1 MRNIARWKKCPNME
15 TAYAPKPTQR
25 FIAREGYP
33 FILICVAACAL
44 CSFFSY
50 TLAALWVG
58 AGLFVAFFFRNPQ
71 RVPPEGTDIIVSPA
85 DGRVCAIEDIDNS
98 PYEGGP
104 AIKVSI
110 FMSVLNVHMNRMP
123 VAAKVSNVIYK
134 PGKFLVAS
142 LDKASEH
149 NEQNILVLER
159 SCGGKLAM
167 VQIAGLIARRIVCYV
182 KPGDA
187 LNAGQRLGLIRFG
200 SRVDLYL
207 PKTNSIDV
215 KMGERVKAGKTVIGR
230 WA

>member
-1 MRNIARWKKCPNME
+1 ME
-15 TAYAPKPTQR
+15 SAYAPKPTQR

-44 CSFFSY
+44 CSFFSFA
-50 TLAALWVG
+50 LAALWVG
-58 AGLFVAFFFRNPQ
+58 VGLFIAFFFRNPK
-71 RVPPEGTDIIVSPA
+71 RVTPDDEDLIISPA
-85 DGRVCAIEDIDNS
+85 DGRIVAVQPLDDA
-98 PYEGGP
+98 PHVGGP

-110 FMSVLNVHMNRMP
+110 FMSVFNVHMNRMP
-123 VAAKVSNVIYK
+123 IGGTVRDVLYK

-142 LDKASEH
+142 LDKASEN

-159 SCGGKLAM
+159 PSGHKLAM

-182 KPGDA
+182 KPGDD
-187 LNAGQRLGLIRFG
+187 LGVGERFGLIRFG

-207 PKTNSIDV
+207 PAPNSINVEVGD
-215 KMGERVKAGKTVIGR
+215 RVKAGTTVIGR

>member
-1 MRNIARWKKCPNME
+1 ME
-15 TAYAPKPTQR
+15 SAYAPKPTQR

-50 TLAALWVG
+50 PLAALWVG
-58 AGLFVAFFFRNPQ
+58 AGLFVAFFFRNPK
-71 RVPPEGTDIIVSPA
+71 RVAPSNEDLIISPA
-85 DGRVCAIEDIDNS
+85 DGRIVAVQPLADA
-98 PYEGGP
+98 PYVGGP

-123 VAAKVSNVIYK
+123 VGGTVREVVYK

-159 SCGGKLAM
+159 PCGRKLAM
-167 VQIAGLIARRIVCYV
+167 VQIAGLVARRIICYV
-182 KPGDA
+182 KPGDT
-187 LNAGQRLGLIRFG
+187 LIAGTRLGLIRFG

-207 PKTNSIDV
+207 PTPNTIDV
-215 KMGERVKAGKTVIGR
+215 KLGDRVKAGTTIIGR

>member
-1 MRNIARWKKCPNME
+1 ME
-15 TAYAPKPTQR
+15 SAYAPKPTQR

-33 FILICVAACAL
+33 FILVCVAACAL

-50 TLAALWVG
+50 SLAALWVG
-58 AGLFVAFFFRNPQ
+58 VGLFVAFFFRNPN
-71 RVPPEGTDIIVSPA
+71 RFPPSNEDLIISPA
-85 DGRVCAIEDIDNS
+85 DGRIVAVQTLENS
-98 PYEGGP
+98 PHVGGP

-123 VAAKVSNVIYK
+123 ICGTVREVVYK

-149 NEQNILVLER
+149 NEQNILVLEHP
-159 SCGGKLAM
+159 CGRKLAM
-167 VQIAGLIARRIVCYV
+167 VQIAGVVARRIICYV
-182 KPGDA
+182 KPGDD
-187 LNAGQRLGLIRFG
+187 LSVGERFGLIRFG

-207 PKTNSIDV
+207 PTPNAIDV
-215 KMGERVKAGKTVIGR
+215 KVGDRVKAGTTIIGR

>member
-1 MRNIARWKKCPNME
+1 ME
-15 TAYAPKPTQR
+15 SAYAPKPTQR

-50 TLAALWVG
+50 ALAALWAG
-58 AGLFVAFFFRNPQ
+58 AGLFVAFFFRNPK
-71 RVPPEGTDIIVSPA
+71 RTPPEDSDIIVSPA
-85 DGRVCAIEDIDNS
+85 DGRICAIEEFKDS
-98 PYEGGP
+98 PHVGGP
-104 AIKVSI
+104 AMKVSI
-110 FMSVLNVHMNRMP
+110 FMSVFNVHMNRMP
-123 VAAKVSNVIYK
+123 LAAKVSSIIYK

-159 SCGGKLAM
+159 PSGGKLAM

-182 KPGDA
+182 KPGDD
-187 LNAGQRLGLIRFG
+187 LSIGERFGLIRFG

-207 PKTNSIDV
+207 PKPNTIDV
-215 KMGERVKAGKTVIGR
+215 KVGDRVRAGRTVIGR
-230 WA
+230 WE